1 MIKNTSMKSVF
12 ITRKLPEIAVAI
24 LKSKFEV
31 SMFDKNELFPQ
42 EQLGD
47 LVNNYDVILSTPAD
61 KFTKSVLEKAEK
73 VRVISNYAVGL
84 DNIDVEY
91 AKGKGISVY
100 NTPDVVTASTADH
113 TVSILLSLIRN
124 VNEAYQ
130 SIKQNQW
137 KAWDPYIFLGD
148 ELTGKTFGII
158 GFGRIG
164 QAVAKRMIGFG
175 LKIVYYNRSD
185 NDLDKFIAPFV
196 KKVSMDEL
204 LRSSDYISL
213 HVPLTDQTKDLINE
227 SMFLKMEKKPILINT
242 ARGGVV
248 NTKDLIEALTKKHI
262 RGAALDVTDPEPID
276 KNHPLLEFD
285 NCIITPHIGTATTV
299 CRSNMA
305 KLAAE
310 NIVNHYFN
318 GR

>member
-1 MIKNTSMKSVF
+1 MIKITPMTSVY

-24 LKSKFEV
+24 LKEKFEV
-31 SMFDKNELFPQ
+31 SMFEKNELFPQ

-47 LVNNYDVILSTPAD
+47 LVNNYDVILSTPVD
-61 KFTKSVLEKAEK
+61 KFTRSVLEKAEK
-73 VRVISNYAVGL
+73 VKVISNYAVGL
-84 DNIDVEY
+84 DNIDVDF
-91 AKGKGISVY
+91 AKNKGISVY

-113 TVSILLSLIRN
+113 TVAILLSLIRK
-124 VNEAYQ
+124 VNEAYH

-148 ELTGKTFGII
+148 ELTNKTFGII

-164 QAVAKRMIGFG
+164 QAVARRMIGFG
-175 LKIVYYNRSD
+175 LNVVYYNRSD
-185 NDLDKFIAPFV
+185 VTLDEFIAPFV

-213 HVPLTDQTKDLINE
+213 HVPLTNQTKDLINE

-248 NTKDLIEALTKKHI
+248 NTKDLIEALTKKYI

-276 KNHPLLEFD
+276 RTHPLLEFD